1 MGTPAHH
8 IGPAHD
14 GDHAARVRGLCRSH
28 GRWEFA
34 HGSALMASA
43 QAQDWKAKY
52 PELVFASIPDENAA
66 AVTERYSDFVAYL
79 SREIGVPV
87 KLRIAG
93 DYAAVIEGQRAEQIH
108 IAYYGPASYAR
119 ARMIGVKTTPF
130 AIEVNKGGVKG
141 YYSVLFVKA
150 NSPYQKIEDLKGKN
164 LALVDPN
171 STSGN
176 NVPRFAMDKM
186 GIKPEEFFGKVVYSG
201 SHTNALMALNQGTV
215 DVAANLWNNDNDSE
229 LVRMADK
236 GMVKKEDFRI
246 IYKSDQIVNSPV
258 AYLDS
263 LPADLKKKI
272 EQAFF
277 DAPKKDKAAFE
288 KLSGGKNDPFQ
299 PVTHEAYLPVVELNK
314 FVDALRKK

>member
-1 MGTPAHH
+1 MLKRRILFAF
-8 IGPAHD
+8 
-14 GDHAARVRGLCRSH
+14 AATC
-28 GRWEFA
+28 
-34 HGSALMASA
+34 ALMPSV

-66 AVTERYSDFVAYL
+66 MVNERYGDFIAYL

-108 IAYYGPASYAR
+108 FAYYGPASYAR

-141 YYSVLFVKA
+141 YHAVFYVKA
-150 NSPYQKIEDLKGKN
+150 NSPYQKVEDLKGKSI
-164 LALVDPN
+164 ALVDPN

-176 NVPRFAMDKM
+176 NVPRYAMDKM
-186 GIKPEEFFGKVVYSG
+186 GIKPEDFFGKVVYSG
-201 SHTNALMALNQGTV
+201 SHVNAVMALNQGTV
-215 DVAANLWNNDNDSE
+215 DMAANWWNNETDSE
-229 LVRMADK
+229 LIRMADK
-236 GMVKKEDFRI
+236 GMVKREDFRI
-246 IYKSDQIVNSPV
+246 IFKSDQIVNSPI

-277 DAPKKDKAAFE
+277 DAPKKDKAAFD
-288 KLSGGKNDPFQ
+288 KLSAGKNEPFQ
-299 PVTHEAYLPVVELNK
+299 PVKHEAYLPVVELNK
-314 FVDALRKK
+314 FVDNLRKK

>member
-1 MGTPAHH
+1 MLNRRILLAF
-8 IGPAHD
+8 
-14 GDHAARVRGLCRSH
+14 AATC
-28 GRWEFA
+28 
-34 HGSALMASA
+34 ALMPSA

-66 AVTERYSDFVAYL
+66 MVTERYGDFIAYL

-108 IAYYGPASYAR
+108 VAYFGPASYAR

-141 YYSVLFVKA
+141 YHAVFYVKA
-150 NSPYQKIEDLKGKN
+150 NSPYQKVEDLKGKSI
-164 LALVDPN
+164 ALVDPN

-176 NVPRFAMDKM
+176 NVPRYAMDKM

-201 SHTNALMALNQGTV
+201 SHVNAVMALNQGTV
-215 DVAANLWNNDNDSE
+215 DMAANWWNNETDSE
-229 LVRMADK
+229 LIRMAEK
-236 GMVKKEDFRI
+236 GMVKREDFRI
-246 IYKSDQIVNSPV
+246 IFKSDQIVNSPI

-277 DAPKKDKAAFE
+277 DAPKKDKAAFD
-288 KLSGGKNDPFQ
+288 KLSAGKNEPFQ
-299 PVTHEAYLPVVELNK
+299 PVKHEAYLPVVELNK
-314 FVDALRKK
+314 FVDNLRKK

>member
-1 MGTPAHH
+1 MLKRRILLAF
-8 IGPAHD
+8 
-14 GDHAARVRGLCRSH
+14 AATC
-28 GRWEFA
+28 
-34 HGSALMASA
+34 ALMPSV

-66 AVTERYSDFVAYL
+66 MVNERYGDFIAYL

-108 IAYYGPASYAR
+108 VAYFGPASYAR

-141 YYSVLFVKA
+141 YHAVFYVKA
-150 NSPYQKIEDLKGKN
+150 NSPYQKVEDLKGKSI
-164 LALVDPN
+164 ALVDPN

-176 NVPRFAMDKM
+176 NVPRYAMDKM
-186 GIKPEEFFGKVVYSG
+186 GIKPEDFFGKVVYSG
-201 SHTNALMALNQGTV
+201 SHVNAVMALNQGTV
-215 DVAANLWNNDNDSE
+215 DMAANWWNNETDSE
-229 LVRMADK
+229 LIRMAEK
-236 GMVKKEDFRI
+236 GMVKREDFRI
-246 IYKSDQIVNSPV
+246 IYKSDQIVNSPI

-277 DAPKKDKAAFE
+277 DAPKKDKAAFD
-288 KLSGGKNDPFQ
+288 KLSAGKNEPFQ
-299 PVTHEAYLPVVELNK
+299 PVKHEAYLPVVELNK
-314 FVDALRKK
+314 FVDNLRKK

>member
-1 MGTPAHH
+1 MFNRRVLLAL
-8 IGPAHD
+8 
-14 GDHAARVRGLCRSH
+14 AAS
-28 GRWEFA
+28 
-34 HGSALMASA
+34 SALMASA

-66 AVTERYSDFVAYL
+66 MVTERFGDFVAYL

-108 IAYYGPASYAR
+108 FAYYGPASYAR

-141 YYSVLFVKA
+141 YHSVFYVKA
-150 NSPYQKIEDLKGKN
+150 NSPYQKVEDLKGKSI
-164 LALVDPN
+164 ALVDPN

-176 NVPRFAMDKM
+176 NVPRYAMDKM
-186 GIKPEEFFGKVVYSG
+186 GIKPDEFFGKVVYSG
-201 SHTNALMALNQGTV
+201 SHVNAVMALNQGTV
-215 DVAANLWNNDNDSE
+215 DVAANWWNNETDSE
-229 LVRMADK
+229 MIRMADK
-236 GMVKKEDFRI
+236 GMVKREDFRI
-246 IYKSDQIVNSPV
+246 IYKSDQIVNSPI

-288 KLSGGKNDPFQ
+288 KLSAGKNEPFQ
-299 PVTHEAYLPVVELNK
+299 PVTHDAYLPVVELNK

>member
-1 MGTPAHH
+1 MLNRRVLLAL
-8 IGPAHD
+8 
-14 GDHAARVRGLCRSH
+14 AAS
-28 GRWEFA
+28 
-34 HGSALMASA
+34 SALMASA

-66 AVTERYSDFVAYL
+66 QVTERYGDFVAYL

-141 YYSVLFVKA
+141 YYSVFYVKA
-150 NSPYQKIEDLKGKN
+150 NSPYQKIEDLKGKSI
-164 LALVDPN
+164 ALIDPN

-176 NVPRFAMDKM
+176 NVPRYAMDKM
-186 GIKPEEFFGKVVYSG
+186 GIKPDEFFGKVVYSG
-201 SHTNALMALNQGTV
+201 SHVNAVMALSQGTV
-215 DVAANLWNNDNDSE
+215 DVAANWWNNENDSE
-229 LVRMADK
+229 MIRMADK
-236 GMVKKEDFRI
+236 GMVKREDFRI

-263 LPADLKKKI
+263 LPADLKVKI

-288 KLSGGKNDPFQ
+288 KLSGGKNEPFQ
-299 PVTHEAYLPVVELNK
+299 TVTHDAYLPVVELNK

>member
-1 MGTPAHH
+1 MLKRRILLAF
-8 IGPAHD
+8 
-14 GDHAARVRGLCRSH
+14 AATC
-28 GRWEFA
+28 
-34 HGSALMASA
+34 ALMPSV

-52 PELVFASIPDENAA
+52 HELVFASIPDENAA
-66 AVTERYSDFVAYL
+66 MVNERYGDFIAYL

-108 IAYYGPASYAR
+108 VAYFGPASYAR

-141 YYSVLFVKA
+141 YHAVFYVKA
-150 NSPYQKIEDLKGKN
+150 NSPYQKVEDLKGKSI
-164 LALVDPN
+164 ALVDPN

-176 NVPRFAMDKM
+176 NVPRYAMDKM
-186 GIKPEEFFGKVVYSG
+186 GIKPEDFFGKVVYSG
-201 SHTNALMALNQGTV
+201 SHVNAVMALNQGTV
-215 DVAANLWNNDNDSE
+215 DMAANWWNNETDSE
-229 LVRMADK
+229 LIRMADK
-236 GMVKKEDFRI
+236 GMVKREDFRI
-246 IYKSDQIVNSPV
+246 IFKSDQIVNSPI

-277 DAPKKDKAAFE
+277 DAPKKDKAAFD
-288 KLSGGKNDPFQ
+288 KLSGGKNEPFQ
-299 PVTHEAYLPVVELNK
+299 PVKHEAYLPVVELNK
-314 FVDALRKK
+314 FVDNLRKK

>member
-1 MGTPAHH
+1 MLNRRVLLAL
-8 IGPAHD
+8 
-14 GDHAARVRGLCRSH
+14 AAS
-28 GRWEFA
+28 
-34 HGSALMASA
+34 SALMASV
-43 QAQDWKAKY
+43 QAQDWKSKY

-130 AIEVNKGGVKG
+130 AIEVLKGGVKG

-176 NVPRFAMDKM
+176 NVPRYAMDKM

-215 DVAANLWNNDNDSE
+215 DVAANLYNNENDSE

-236 GMVKKEDFRI
+236 GMLKREDFRI
-246 IYKSDQIVNSPV
+246 IFKSDQIVNSPI

-277 DAPKKDKAAFE
+277 DAPTKDKAAFE

-314 FVDALRKK
+314 FVDVLRKK

>member
-1 MGTPAHH
+1 MLKRRILLAF
-8 IGPAHD
+8 
-14 GDHAARVRGLCRSH
+14 AATC
-28 GRWEFA
+28 
-34 HGSALMASA
+34 ALMPSV

-66 AVTERYSDFVAYL
+66 MVNERYGDFIAYL

-108 IAYYGPASYAR
+108 VAYYGPASYAR

-141 YYSVLFVKA
+141 YHAVFYVKA
-150 NSPYQKIEDLKGKN
+150 NSPYQKVEDLKGKSI
-164 LALVDPN
+164 ALVDPN

-176 NVPRFAMDKM
+176 NVPRYAMDKM
-186 GIKPEEFFGKVVYSG
+186 GIKPDEFFGKVVYSG
-201 SHTNALMALNQGTV
+201 SHVNAVMALNQGTV
-215 DVAANLWNNDNDSE
+215 DMAANWWNNETDSE
-229 LVRMADK
+229 LIRMADK
-236 GMVKKEDFRI
+236 GMVKSEDFRI
-246 IYKSDQIVNSPV
+246 IFKSDQIVNSPI

-277 DAPKKDKAAFE
+277 DAPKKDKAAFD
-288 KLSGGKNDPFQ
+288 KLSAGKNEPFQ
-299 PVTHEAYLPVVELNK
+299 PVKHEAYLPVVELNK
-314 FVDALRKK
+314 FVDNLRKK

>member
-1 MGTPAHH
+1 MLKRRILLAF
-8 IGPAHD
+8 
-14 GDHAARVRGLCRSH
+14 AATC
-28 GRWEFA
+28 
-34 HGSALMASA
+34 ALMPSV

-66 AVTERYSDFVAYL
+66 MVNERYGDFIAYL

-108 IAYYGPASYAR
+108 VAYYGPASYAR

-141 YYSVLFVKA
+141 YHAVFYVKN
-150 NSPYQKIEDLKGKN
+150 NSPYQKVEDLKGKSI
-164 LALVDPN
+164 ALVDPN

-176 NVPRFAMDKM
+176 NVPRYAMDKM
-186 GIKPEEFFGKVVYSG
+186 GIKPEDFFGKVVYSG
-201 SHTNALMALNQGTV
+201 SHVNAVMALNQGTV
-215 DVAANLWNNDNDSE
+215 DMAANWWNNETDSE
-229 LVRMADK
+229 LIRMADK
-236 GMVKKEDFRI
+236 GMVKREDFRI
-246 IYKSDQIVNSPV
+246 IFKSDQIVNSPI

-277 DAPKKDKAAFE
+277 DAPKKDKAAFD
-288 KLSGGKNDPFQ
+288 KLSAGKNEPFQ
-299 PVTHEAYLPVVELNK
+299 PVKHEAYLPVVELNK
-314 FVDALRKK
+314 FVDNLRKK